1 MFTVKDLIDNYIF
14 HLEKNNIDDA
24 KFNVYCMAAEILK
37 TTNSK
42 LPFYFRNTA
51 SPQFNQELD
60 SMISRR
66 LNNEPL
72 QYILGTWSFLDFDVK
87 VTPEILIPRP
97 ETEEVFEAAQKLIK
111 TDIIP
116 VFGDSFV
123 YADIGTGSGVLGI
136 AIARAFPKANGF
148 LSDISDKALDVAN
161 YNTKKLVNN
170 LERITIK
177 RTNLL
182 SDYKN
187 KSLNIIISNPPY
199 IKTEEIDS
207 LMPEVKEYEPHIALD
222 GGTNGLSLIQKL
234 IIQAESALISGGLLI
249 FEHGHGQQ
257 KEILNMFSKDKWK
270 NITGKKDLCDKERYV
285 YAFLK

>member
-1 MFTVKDLIDNYIF
+1 M
-14 HLEKNNIDDA
+14 
-24 KFNVYCMAAEILK
+24 
-37 TTNSK
+37 
-42 LPFYFRNTA
+42 
-51 SPQFNQELD
+51 
-60 SMISRR
+60 
-66 LNNEPL
+66 
-72 QYILGTWSFLDFDVK
+72 
-87 VTPEILIPRP
+87 
-97 ETEEVFEAAQKLIK
+97 
-111 TDIIP
+111 
-116 VFGDSFV
+116 
-123 YADIGTGSGVLGI
+123 GI